1 MNVFDLQAKISLD
14 SSGFKSNLDK
24 AKGEMNGFGAA
35 VEKICSKIGG
45 ALAVAFSVDTIKN
58 FVSGAVSEFGR
69 LEQLIGGVDTLFGAD
84 SDALQTLADNA
95 YKTAGLSANEYLD
108 TSMSFAASL
117 LQALGGD
124 TAAAVGMVDMAVTDM
139 ADNANKMGTNIGA
152 IQNAYQGFAK
162 QNYTMLD
169 NLNIGGIAA

>member
-14 SSGFKSNLDK
+14 SSGFKKNLDR
-24 AKGEMNGFGAA
+24 AKGEMSGFGAA
-35 VEKICSKIGG
+35 VEGICSKIGG
-45 ALAVAFSVDTIKN
+45 ALAVAFSVDTVKN

-84 SDALQTLADNA
+84 SGALQTLADNA

-124 TAAAVGMVDMAVTDM
+124 TAAAVDMVDMAVTDM
-139 ADNANKMGTNIGA
+139 ADNANKMGTNIGS
-152 IQNAYQGFAK
+152 IQNAYQGLTYLQVA
-162 QNYTMLD
+162 
-169 NLNIGGIAA
+169 

>member
-14 SSGFKSNLDK
+14 SSGFKKNLDESK
-24 AKGEMNGFGAA
+24 TLMTGFGDE
-35 VEKICSKIGG
+35 VGKIFDGIGRK
-45 ALAVAFSVDTIKN
+45 LAVVFTVDKISE
-58 FVSGAVSEFGR
+58 FVTGAVTEFGR

-84 SDALQTLADNA
+84 SGALQTLADNA

-124 TAAAVGMVDMAVTDM
+124 TAAAVDMVDMAVTDM
-139 ADNANKMGTNIGA
+139 ADNANKMGTNIGS
-152 IQNAYQGFAK
+152 IQNAYQGLTYLQVA
-162 QNYTMLD
+162 
-169 NLNIGGIAA
+169 